1 MQLYMAGRESRVKK
15 TILNAQVNLFFY
27 FITLTLSFFSR
38 KIFLENLSDDFVGL
52 TSTLQ
57 NLLGFLNLAE
67 LGIGSAIGYVLYKP
81 LFDNNHG
88 KINEII
94 SVFGFL
100 YRRIGT
106 VILLSGIFLS
116 AFLPFIFSKSE
127 VSITLVY
134 FAYYSFL
141 TSSLI
146 GYYFNYKQT
155 LLGADQRNYVVTAY
169 FQTANFIKAIIQIT
183 SALYTENCYLWV
195 AVELVFAILYSI
207 ILNRKIKSVYP
218 WLESE
223 VKRGKKLLKL

>member
-1 MQLYMAGRESRVKK
+1 M
-15 TILNAQVNLFFY
+15 
-27 FITLTLSFFSR
+27 
-38 KIFLENLSDDFVGL
+38 ENLSDDFVGL

-106 VILLSGIFLS
+106 VILLSGILLS

-223 VKRGKKLLKL
+223 VKRGKSY